1 MTKNIVIILLTICAS
16 LASYNSYNRGK
27 MIEDLLILNNKS
39 IQQQRDLL
47 RDCSPYLELKP
58 ILESKEAIIDIS
70 NDGVSFQ
77 RMEFRNGQR
86 IN

>member
-1 MTKNIVIILLTICAS
+1 
-16 LASYNSYNRGK
+16 

-47 RDCSPYLELKP
+47 RDCKPYLELKP